1 MDLKIIP
8 VVQVII
14 AALLMW
20 TGAYLFPSLYFYFL
34 ATKTLVITL
43 VVIAIIVGLTAV
55 FSFRNHKTTVD
66 PTNPEKA
73 SKVVNSGI
81 YAFSRNPMYLAL
93 LLVLLAF
100 AFYLSNFITF
110 VVIPLFI
117 AYITQF
123 QIKPEERALTS
134 LFGQNYRQYTKKVR
148 RWI

>member
-20 TGAYLFPSLYFYFL
+20 GGAYLFPSLSFYFSVK
-34 ATKTLVITL
+34 KTLVIIL
-43 VVIAIIVGLTAV
+43 VVIAVIIGLLAV
-55 FSFRNHKTTVD
+55 YSFRSHKTTID
-66 PTNPEKA
+66 PTSPEKA

-93 LLVLLAF
+93 LLVLLAL
-100 AFYLSNFITF
+100 AFYLSNFIAFT
-110 VVIPLFI
+110 VIPLFI

-123 QIKPEERALTS
+123 QIKREECALTS
-134 LFGQNYRQYTKKVR
+134 LFGQEYRQYTKKVR
-148 RWI
+148 RWL